1 MWKFWLIASGI
12 FFVGEIFTVGFLIFW
27 FGVGAL
33 LTMIAS
39 FFISNIFIQALIF
52 VISSTIL
59 LFLTKPLIN
68 KFVSKKTV
76 ATNVYEIIG
85 KKGIVT
91 KEINSTH
98 GNGQVK
104 VGNEIW
110 TAISEE
116 TLPVNAEI
124 EVLKI
129 EGVKLIVKSTSN
141 QKQEA

>member
-12 FFVGEIFTVGFLIFW
+12 FFVGEIFTAGFLIFW
-27 FGVGAL
+27 FGLGAL

-39 FFISNIFIQALIF
+39 FFITNIFIQATIF
-52 VISSTIL
+52 VISSTL
-59 LFLTKPLIN
+59 LIFLTKPLIN

-76 ATNVYEIIG
+76 ATNVYEVIG

-91 KEINSTH
+91 QEINPIT
-98 GNGQVK
+98 GKGQVK

-110 TAISEE
+110 TAISDE
-116 TLPVNAEI
+116 TLPLDTQI

-129 EGVKLIVKSTSN
+129 EGVKLIVKSSSEAK
-141 QKQEA
+141 QKA